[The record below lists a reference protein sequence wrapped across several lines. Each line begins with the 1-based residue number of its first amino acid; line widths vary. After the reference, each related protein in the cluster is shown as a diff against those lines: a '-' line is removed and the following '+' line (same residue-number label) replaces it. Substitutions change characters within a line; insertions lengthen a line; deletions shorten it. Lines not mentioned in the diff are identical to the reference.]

1 MSRIFTTL
9 SILAGVLLCGN
20 LAVGLSIG
28 DYNRV
33 AREWVTARYDLA
45 EQVKSGDK
53 QASAT
58 AKQRLQ
64 RARNQLRPVERRKRW
79 HVWSGIA
86 ATMIIL
92 LVNSITVTYFIG
104 TSRWC
109 REVADAYGA
118 GDELAAQ
125 CACLKRSNFP
135 WAFSSILA
143 LLVIIGF
150 GAASDLTANFASAER
165 WVIPHT
171 LAAFIGTTWIIWSF
185 RTQGRRLAE
194 NQHIINGVLQLV
206 REIQS
211 DSVHPTSE

>member
-1 MSRIFTTL
+1 L
-9 SILAGVLLCGN
+9 SLLALVLLCGN

-33 AREWVTARYDLA
+33 AREWVSARYELA

-53 QASAT
+53 QSTAT

-64 RARNQLRPVERRKRW
+64 RSWNQLRPVEWRKRW

-86 ATMIIL
+86 ATLIIL

-125 CACLKRSNFP
+125 CARLKRSNFP
-135 WAFSSILA
+135 WAFSSIIA
-143 LLVIIGF
+143 LLVMIGF
-150 GAASDLTANFASAER
+150 GAASDLTANFTSAER

-171 LAAFIGTTWIIWSF
+171 LTAFIGTTWIIWSF
-185 RTQGRRLAE
+185 RTQGRKLAE

-211 DSVHPTSE
+211 DSVHSTSE